1 MSEGRH
7 CLLTWQL
14 VCSHHQEKHTLCSN
28 QQRWIVCLGFVS
40 GIWVGVSWILFILMA
55 NLNGSYFD
63 RPLVVVTAFVLK
75 ILFLDTVSAVIF
87 RCLILHHMDPDN
99 EHKCMVWNCPCFDT
113 IIWVDGEMEGEGL
126 EQKVWNCLKKH
137 PMVLFQMQEWKWT
150 SSGLPLLPLSLVS
163 WARCTDRSL
172 NHEDIYWPLPS
183 FTLFLALCTKPLS
196 WTEVFWEMLFR
207 SGVLE
212 RLFVLHVTASLYRVF

>member
-1 MSEGRH
+1 MNCVPWVRLWNMGGCKLNLVHFDGKLEWLLFWQAFSRCH
-7 CLLTWQL
+7 CF
-14 VCSHHQEKHTLCSN
+14 CAKN
-28 QQRWIVCLGFVS
+28 
-40 GIWVGVSWILFILMA
+40 FIL
-55 NLNGSYFD
+55 
-63 RPLVVVTAFVLK
+63 
-75 ILFLDTVSAVIF
+75 LDTVSAVIF